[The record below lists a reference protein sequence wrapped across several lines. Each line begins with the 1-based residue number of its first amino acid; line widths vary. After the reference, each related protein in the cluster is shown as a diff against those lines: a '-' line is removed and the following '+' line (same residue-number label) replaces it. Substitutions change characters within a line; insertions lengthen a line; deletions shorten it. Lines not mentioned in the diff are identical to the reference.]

1 MARLNA
7 RTSLRA
13 LSALLLG
20 FSLIAAGGCGDTEG
34 LEQFEQDEATE
45 LGRIGEAITGGWTT
59 LTLTNGWQN
68 YWGTSTP
75 PAIGVVNGVVTF
87 RGALKATSPTSN
99 SPFTVP
105 TAFRPNPNSVRNMR
119 VVLSGGAGGTLF
131 IELDGKARV
140 IQDGVAPIG
149 SAAKTLT
156 SLDGVAYDLS
166 EGTGLAEAGDW
177 EFLYGF
183 RQPPGAHVKM
193 VDGFVRFQGL
203 LAKPDCGSADY
214 DGFLFTLPTT
224 YRPSNSV
231 WVATQLG
238 AGSGSGQ
245 SWGRL
250 TISPNG
256 NVFVD
261 GNPPAANCGT
271 SFEGVSYSK
280 TLSGNIPLSLINGWS
295 AYSARSVKVGK
306 YGGVVRFQGAVSGGT
321 STTLATLP
329 TDMRPPRTVYLVAG
343 AYGPVPARIVISTSG
358 NVSVDSP
365 SLSVASLFLSL
376 DGVSFGL

>member
-1 MARLNA
+1 MLAVGF
-7 RTSLRA
+7 A
-13 LSALLLG
+13 LVLTL
-20 FSLIAAGGCGDTEG
+20 GCGGAEG
-34 LEQFEQDEATE
+34 SEQLEPDEATE
-45 LGRIGEAITGGWTT
+45 LGQSQEAITGGWTT

-68 YWGTSTP
+68 YWGTSNA
-75 PAIGVVNGVVTF
+75 PAIGMVNGVVTF
-87 RGALKATSPTSN
+87 RGALKASNPTDN

-119 VVLSGGAGGTLF
+119 LVLSGGAGGTLF

-140 IQDGVAPIG
+140 IQDGVPPIG
-149 SAAKTLT
+149 QAAKSRT
-156 SLDGVAYDLS
+156 SLDGVSYDLS
-166 EGTGLAEAGDW
+166 EGNALAEAGEW

-183 RQPPGAHVKM
+183 RQPPGAHVKT

-203 LAKPDCGSADY
+203 LAKPDCANADF

-224 YRPSNSV
+224 YRPSNTV

-238 AGSGSGQ
+238 AGTGSGQ

-271 SFEGVSYSK
+271 SFEGVFYSK
-280 TLSGNIPLSLINGWS
+280 TLSGNIALPLANGW
-295 AYSARSVKVGK
+295 APYSARSVKVGK

-329 TDMRPPRTVYLVAG
+329 TDMRPPNTVYLVAG
-343 AYGPVPARIVISTSG
+343 AYGPVPARIVVSTSG
-358 NVSVDSP
+358 SVRVDHP